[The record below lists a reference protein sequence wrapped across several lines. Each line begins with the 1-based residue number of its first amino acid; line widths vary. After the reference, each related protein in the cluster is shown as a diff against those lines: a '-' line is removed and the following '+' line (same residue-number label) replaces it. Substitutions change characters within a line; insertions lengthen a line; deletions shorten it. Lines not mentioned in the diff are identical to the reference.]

1 MTGPGTFLLVCLA
14 GGLGAAL
21 RYAVDA
27 AVTPRVRVSFPVATM
42 LINIS
47 GSLLL
52 GLLTGVAV
60 TNGLPREWLLV
71 LGGGLLGG
79 YTTFSTASV
88 EAVRLLRDRRV
99 VAAVVYGVGV
109 AVLAVAAAALG
120 VGLGAALG
128 TAL

>member
-1 MTGPGTFLLVCLA
+1 MTAPGTFLLICIA
-14 GGLGAAL
+14 GGLGSAL

-27 AVTPRVRVSFPVATM
+27 AVTPRVRAPFPVATM
-42 LINIS
+42 LINVS

-52 GLLTGVAV
+52 GLLTGLAA
-60 TNGLPREWLLV
+60 TTGLPREWLLV

-88 EAVRLLRDRRV
+88 EAVRLLRSRRV
-99 VAAVVYGVGV
+99 VAAVAYGLGV

-120 VGLGAALG
+120 IGLGVAVGAPL
-128 TAL
+128 